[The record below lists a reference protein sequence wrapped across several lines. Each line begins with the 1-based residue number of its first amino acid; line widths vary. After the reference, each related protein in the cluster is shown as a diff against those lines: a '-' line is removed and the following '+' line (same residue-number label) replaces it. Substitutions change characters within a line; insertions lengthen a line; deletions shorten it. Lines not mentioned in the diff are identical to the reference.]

1 MPLRLVL
8 GVVRLALAG
17 TALADPVSNTPVPYT
32 GLAVGLALALTV
44 VYDTLWLRRRHRSE
58 ASRPAHRS

>member
-1 MPLRLVL
+1 MPLRLAL
-8 GVVRLALAG
+8 GVVLLALAG
-17 TALADPVSNTPVPYT
+17 TALANHVSNTPLPYT

-44 VYDTLWLRRRHRSE
+44 VYDTLWLRRRHRSG